1 MLLPDNINPKLCIY
15 YNASII
21 LEILEKNEKS
31 DIVSLY
37 ENVNKQ
43 NDTPFPVFLLSLD
56 WLYLID
62 AININ
67 EKGVVLCL

>member
-31 DIVSLY
+31 DIVFLY
-37 ENVNKQ
+37 ENVSKQ
-43 NDTPFPVFLLSLD
+43 NGMSFPIFLLSLD